1 MIRTAILTHII
12 FQLTVA
18 IKLNEDVCQG
28 FEVIRE
34 PVIARTE
41 GEVIENKIII
51 VEPSMADDKSN
62 DYALKVVRDNITIRN
77 VIIYHAANAIGIYG
91 WQPNGLRLENVQVI
105 AYGNEWGA
113 QACPTRTPF
122 RGYDCSNIK
131 IY

>member
-18 IKLNEDVCQG
+18 ISLNEDVCQG

-34 PVIARTE
+34 PYIARTE

-62 DYALKVVRDNITIRN
+62 DYALKVVRDNITVRN

-91 WQPNGLRLENVQVI
+91 W
-105 AYGNEWGA
+105 
-113 QACPTRTPF
+113 
-122 RGYDCSNIK
+122 
-131 IY
+131 

>member
-1 MIRTAILTHII
+1 MIRTAILSHII
-12 FQLTVA
+12 FQLTVT
-18 IKLNEDVCQG
+18 ISLNDDVCQG

-91 WQPNGLRLENVQVI
+91 W
-105 AYGNEWGA
+105 
-113 QACPTRTPF
+113 
-122 RGYDCSNIK
+122 
-131 IY
+131 